1 MTIEARPD
9 VVDFFRRYEDAGEK
23 LDTDAL
29 RDCFAETFLNL
40 DPTSAAAVDR
50 EALIRALPMR
60 GKLFAS
66 IGAEGLEL
74 RDLSEQPLDDL
85 HTLVATTWS
94 ARFTAEAR
102 DSSPLE
108 LPSHFLLRRNRDS
121 WQIVAYLNHTD
132 LVTAFRRRGEG
143 AQGAQ

>member
-9 VVDFFRRYEDAGEK
+9 VIEFFRRYEEAGVA

-29 RDCFAETFLNL
+29 RGCFAETFLNL
-40 DPTSAAAVDR
+40 DPTSVAAVDR

-66 IGAEGLEL
+66 IGADGLEL
-74 RDLSEQPLDDL
+74 RELTEQPLDDL

-94 ARFTAEAR
+94 ARFTADAR
-102 DSSPLE
+102 DTSPLD
-108 LPSHFLLRRNRDS
+108 LPSHFLLRRHGGS

-132 LVTAFRRRGEG
+132 LAAAFRRRGEG
-143 AQGAQ
+143 AQDAQ

>member
-9 VVDFFRRYEDAGEK
+9 VVEFFRRYAEAGEN
-23 LDTDAL
+23 LDADAL

-60 GKLFAS
+60 EKLFAT
-66 IGAEGLEL
+66 IGAQGLEL
-74 RDLSEQPLDDL
+74 TELSEQPLDDL
-85 HTLVATTWS
+85 HTLVASTWS
-94 ARFTAEAR
+94 ARFRADAR
-102 DSSPLE
+102 DTSPLD
-108 LPSHFLLRRNRDS
+108 LPSHFLLRRQGGS

-132 LVTAFRRRGEG
+132 LASAFRRRSEAARD
-143 AQGAQ
+143 AQ